1 MNYLDII
8 IAIPL
13 VWAVYTGFTKGFV
26 IALAS
31 LVALIG
37 GIYCAI
43 HFSGITGDFIDRWF
57 DPNPKYLPLISFS
70 FTFLIVVGIVYLIAF
85 LIDRIIKAT
94 GLGIVNRLVGV
105 VFNLA
110 KMALILSVIM
120 SLFNYAGVIRPLIP
134 EKAKQESVLYDPVS
148 RIAPAVFPYLKFEEW
163 KEKFKP
169 EDKDLKDI

>member
-13 VWAVYTGFTKGFV
+13 LWAVYNGFTKGFV

-43 HFSGITGDFIDRWF
+43 HFSGIVGVYIIHWF
-57 DPNPKYLPLISFS
+57 NPNPKYLPLLSFS
-70 FTFLIVVGIVYLIAF
+70 FTFLLVVGIVYLVAF
-85 LIDRIIKAT
+85 LIDRIITIT
-94 GLGIVNRLVGV
+94 GLGIINRLAGV
-105 VFNLA
+105 VFNFA
-110 KMALILSVIM
+110 KMALIISVIM
-120 SLFNYAGVIRPLIP
+120 SLFNYAGIIKPLIP
-134 EKAKQESVLYDPVS
+134 EKSKQESILYGPIS
-148 RIAPAVFPYLKFEEW
+148 RFAPAVFPFLKFEEW

-169 EDKDLKDI
+169 EDKGMKDI